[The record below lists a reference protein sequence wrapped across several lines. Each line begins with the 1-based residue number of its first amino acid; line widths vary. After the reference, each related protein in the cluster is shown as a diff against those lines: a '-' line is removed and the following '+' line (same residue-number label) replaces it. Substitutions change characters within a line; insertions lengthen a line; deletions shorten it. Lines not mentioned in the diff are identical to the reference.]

1 MTNKLLPVGKCFD
14 LKVLSLFNRM
24 RRHLLIGEVSLET
37 GYSLKVV
44 EHHLDALETRGAIR
58 HLNPSERKGLRLHA
72 LTVAFALVEP
82 SLFTTG
88 E

>member
-1 MTNKLLPVGKCFD
+1 MTKKHLPVGKGFEQ
-14 LKVLSLFNRM
+14 KVLSLFNRM
-24 RRHLLIGEVSLET
+24 GRHLLIGEVSLET
-37 GYSLKVV
+37 GYSLSVV

-72 LTVAFALVEP
+72 LTVAFALVDP
-82 SLFTTG
+82 SLFTTS